1 MNTEHPNG
9 LSRYVRLFSDC
20 ETLADEIL
28 ETPAGPRR
36 FPGGTTELMRL
47 PPGMDSFDLG
57 EKLAVLENKKDRL
70 KKLLAKLQDGHA
82 SVAVPMPPVLDMPH
96 AAGTSSVLHAPPH
109 NAAQASAA
117 LNAAVAQWPAA
128 ASFLSSGK
136 AYPPVP
142 EAFSFYYQVYEPGKR
157 SILPHHTDRTFFWN
171 CAFEEIVHAGKTLA
185 ATKLSTLFKERLAH
199 ESRPTTKGH
208 EHWLPKQPEM
218 LVKLWSAAKVR
229 DIRGTGA
236 ITVLNTYWRTHSDRV
251 LGALQQWFQYIQFL
265 GSQSAEVGN
274 AAAPTGDVLGDALRS
289 IRTNIPDWPT
299 FGDDVDR
306 QCFTNEIMSRD
317 ELVNV
322 YDTAH
327 RGGFVDLQPIY
338 AKIAREKSKRAVRNH
353 CRAGS
358 AAAAP
363 VAGGTGAAAGSA
375 GQSPSS
381 ESPAPVAGSGWPA
394 PFPALPVAGDSLQRC
409 GQGPRLPALSGGLGG
424 LGLLAPPLVSFF
436 QITHQCCRQRD

>member
-1 MNTEHPNG
+1 MSSSSLTVKRSQMKYLKLQQE
-9 LSRYVRLFSDC
+9 S
-20 ETLADEIL
+20 
-28 ETPAGPRR
+28 GPRR
-36 FPGGTTELMRL
+36 FPGGTTELMLL
-47 PPGMDSFDLG
+47 PPGMDSFELG
-57 EKLAVLENKKDRL
+57 EKLAVLENIKDRL
-70 KKLLAKLQDGHA
+70 KKVLAKLQGGHA
-82 SVAVPMPPVLDMPH
+82 SVAVPVPPVLDMPH
-96 AAGTSSVLHAPPH
+96 AAGASSVLHAPPH
-109 NAAQASAA
+109 N
-117 LNAAVAQWPAA
+117 
-128 ASFLSSGK
+128 
-136 AYPPVP
+136 
-142 EAFSFYYQVYEPGKR
+142 
-157 SILPHHTDRTFFWN
+157 
-171 CAFEEIVHAGKTLA
+171 
-185 ATKLSTLFKERLAH
+185 
-199 ESRPTTKGH
+199 ESRPKTKGH

-218 LVKLWSAAKVR
+218 LVKLWSAAKVQ

-236 ITVLNTYWRTHSDRV
+236 ITVLHTYWRTHSDRV

-327 RGGFVDLQPIY
+327 RGGCVDLQPIY

-409 GQGPRLPALSGGLGG
+409 GPGQ
-424 LGLLAPPLVSFF
+424 V
-436 QITHQCCRQRD
+436 